1 LKDKKHVTVRQDRF
15 SRFTSFRRV
24 DQCDDRASA
33 GRPDLCPPLK
43 GGGRLPLSGLAYCRG
58 AQWSPGGHDSVGRH
72 EDHGKGDRRINQEN
86 RTFSMI
92 AKEIGGQTRTA
103 TIDGQIEDNGWITAK
118 IKGPQGTCN
127 ALVVPIFA
135 VPPGTK

>member
-1 LKDKKHVTVRQDRF
+1 LKDKKHVTVGKI
-15 SRFTSFRRV
+15 V
-24 DQCDDRASA
+24 
-33 GRPDLCPPLK
+33 
-43 GGGRLPLSGLAYCRG
+43 
-58 AQWSPGGHDSVGRH
+58 SVGLLAFAASTNVTTAQVPEGRIYALH
-72 EDHGKGDRRINQEN
+72 SKAEGACPSLDWHIVVEPNGVLAGMIAWDDMKTMARATGRINQEN

>member
-1 LKDKKHVTVRQDRF
+1 VTVGKI
-15 SRFTSFRRV
+15 V
-24 DQCDDRASA
+24 
-33 GRPDLCPPLK
+33 
-43 GGGRLPLSGLAYCRG
+43 
-58 AQWSPGGHDSVGRH
+58 SVGLLAFAASTNVTTAQVPEGRIYALH
-72 EDHGKGDRRINQEN
+72 SKAEGACPSLDWHIVVEPNGVLAGMIAWDDMKTMARATGRINREN

>member
-1 LKDKKHVTVRQDRF
+1 VTVGKI
-15 SRFTSFRRV
+15 V
-24 DQCDDRASA
+24 
-33 GRPDLCPPLK
+33 
-43 GGGRLPLSGLAYCRG
+43 
-58 AQWSPGGHDSVGRH
+58 SVGLLAFAASTNVTTAQVPEGRIYALH
-72 EDHGKGDRRINQEN
+72 SKAEGACPSLDWHIVVEPNGVLAGMIAWDDMKTMARATGRINQEN

>member
-1 LKDKKHVTVRQDRF
+1 LKDKKHVTVGKI
-15 SRFTSFRRV
+15 V
-24 DQCDDRASA
+24 
-33 GRPDLCPPLK
+33 
-43 GGGRLPLSGLAYCRG
+43 
-58 AQWSPGGHDSVGRH
+58 SVGLLAFAASTNVTTAQVPEGRIYALH
-72 EDHGKGDRRINQEN
+72 SKAEGACPSLDWHIVVEPNGVLAGMIAWDDMKTMARATGRINREN